1 MGKRSC
7 GQSIILCYMLPLHGH
22 ACSPP
27 HRMLS
32 FTKYFNMGF
41 QNSKHRA
48 PTWLANVEPFR
59 HCPTRSPRAAAPSAL
74 PPHHGPAPRAPAPAR
89 AALVGVS
96 MGRASSGLHPQPHR
110 EPLRGRRESSAPRD
124 DRGLQ
129 GPGLHGVAV
138 VRPERLLL
146 RSPRCLWGPSSHIS
160 HPSPSCGGTAA
171 YLPELR
177 YPEDPASLISQLQQR
192 RVPLVAAGA
201 VLLGY
206 GAAQSSAQRSPP
218 CSPFLPKPCHVS
230 PIQQLIT

>member
-1 MGKRSC
+1 MGCSSFKLHPLPHR
-7 GQSIILCYMLPLHGH
+7 GPLHG
-22 ACSPP
+22 C
-27 HRMLS
+27 
-32 FTKYFNMGF
+32 
-41 QNSKHRA
+41 
-48 PTWLANVEPFR
+48 TWGSVRRGAN
-59 HCPTRSPRAAAPSAL
+59 
-74 PPHHGPAPRAPAPAR
+74 G
-89 AALVGVS
+89 
-96 MGRASSGLHPQPHR
+96 HR
-110 EPLRGRRESSAPRD
+110 ERHDPPWIC
-124 DRGLQ
+124 
-129 GPGLHGVAV
+129 PGLHGVAV

-177 YPEDPASLISQLQQR
+177 YPEDPASLISQVQQR